1 MNNTR
6 MTKMYS
12 LFIEWKESSLS
23 FFLSFVRSFPRRK
36 FASLPLFLPS
46 LLPPSLR
53 SAKVTG
59 RASKQTNNPST
70 RRSTKTAKTLVK
82 PQPTPAACLNEP
94 DERRHGLDDAIEK
107 S

>member
-23 FFLSFVRSFPRRK
+23 FFLSFGPFREGSLRRSLSSFPPS
-36 FASLPLFLPS
+36 SLAQKC
-46 LLPPSLR
+46 
-53 SAKVTG
+53 AKVTD
-59 RASKQTNNPST
+59 RASKQTNNPSIK
-70 RRSTKTAKTLVK
+70 RSTKTAKTLVK

>member
-1 MNNTR
+1 
-6 MTKMYS
+6 MYS

-23 FFLSFVRSFPRRK
+23 FFHSVLSEKEVCVAPSLPSFPPS
-36 FASLPLFLPS
+36 SLAQKC
-46 LLPPSLR
+46 
-53 SAKVTG
+53 AKVTD

-70 RRSTKTAKTLVK
+70 RRSTKTAETLVK